1 MKGTVVASWI
11 KTCRTLFSDEVVNNA
26 LSSAG
31 FSKDKTFSPLE
42 NVPDNEIFKVINIIS
57 QKENIS
63 IQELWRKIGIDN
75 VTTFTK
81 DYPAFFKQENLYSFL
96 KSMYDVHVLV
106 VKKIDGAKP
115 PLLNLTPISS
125 REAILTY
132 NSKRGMFDYFKGMIE
147 GASKYFNEEIKIE
160 ELSKTSD
167 SLELKIIFPRDIL
180 IKKHYITNKLF
191 SFGFI
196 KDIHIKTGLLS
207 LLIFAALEFISY
219 LFFKRVP
226 IPLTV
231 LWSALATVFS
241 SYLIHRPM
249 AELMKS
255 IKKMADH
262 NYAESYN
269 IVTKDTYENLFESL
283 NQYRDIIKKDF
294 IGFKGVTD
302 EMNTFSNN
310 LSNIGASM
318 NKNTE
323 DISGVISQLSSA
335 SSSQAEETESCAA
348 ILNDNIKNMKNI
360 AQTEDEN
367 KMELESSVEKIE
379 SNLKDI
385 LVTIK
390 SLESVIGSF
399 NIVKDNG
406 LKLGDKAQNI
416 TKIVDIVSSI
426 SNQTNLL
433 ALNASI
439 EAARAGEAGRGF
451 AVVAQEVGKLAAESD
466 NAVRNISGQLLELK
480 NELSAL
486 VTDISIQFDILID
499 ENSKLNKVVAGSVEA
514 GEKIKAVSE
523 KMIKTTELLQQ
534 ETESIA
540 LAAEKVESL
549 AAIAEEN
556 SAASEET
563 DNNVIKYSEALRNFS
578 DSINAFKK
586 ITEDFSTDINVYRI

>member
-11 KTCRTLFSDEVVNNA
+11 KTCRTLFKDEVINNA
-26 LSSAG
+26 LISAG

-42 NVPDNEIFKVINIIS
+42 NVPDNEIFKVISTIAQNQNIPIHD
-57 QKENIS
+57 
-63 IQELWRKIGIDN
+63 LWRKIGIDN

-81 DYPAFFKQENLYSFL
+81 DYPAFFRQENLYSFL

-106 VKKIDGAKP
+106 VKKIDGANP
-115 PLLNLTPISS
+115 PLLNLKPISS
-125 REAILTY
+125 REAILSY

-147 GASKYFNEEIKIE
+147 GASKYFNEEIKVE

-167 SLELKIIFPRDIL
+167 SLELKLTFSKDIL
-180 IKKHYITNKLF
+180 IKKHYIVNKLL

-196 KDIHIKTGLLS
+196 KNIHLKTGMLS
-207 LLIFAALEFISY
+207 LMVFGVLQLISHMI
-219 LFFKRVP
+219 FKSVP
-226 IPLTV
+226 TPLTV
-231 LWSALATVFS
+231 FWSVTSTLLS
-241 SYLIHRPM
+241 SLIIHRPIT
-249 AELMKS
+249 ELMKS
-255 IKKMADH
+255 IEKMADH
-262 NYAESYN
+262 NYAESYD
-269 IVTKDTYENLFESL
+269 IVTMDTYQEIFESL
-283 NQYRDIIKKDF
+283 NKYRDIIKKDF
-294 IGFKGVTD
+294 ISFKGVTD
-302 EMNTFSNN
+302 EMNTFSSN
-310 LSNIGASM
+310 LSTIGASM

-335 SSSQAEETESCAA
+335 SSSQAEETESCAV
-348 ILNDNIKNMKNI
+348 ILNDNIRNMKNI
-360 AQTEDEN
+360 AQAEDEN
-367 KMELESSVEKIE
+367 KIELEESVEKIE
-379 SNLKDI
+379 SNLRDI

-390 SLESVIGSF
+390 SLDSVIGSF
-399 NIVKDNG
+399 STVKDNG
-406 LKLGDKAQNI
+406 LKLGEKAQNI

-439 EAARAGEAGRGF
+439 EAARAGDAGKGF

-480 NELSAL
+480 NELGAL
-486 VTDISIQFDILID
+486 VTDISKQFSILID
-499 ENSKLNKVVAGSVEA
+499 ENSKLNKVVSGSVEA

-523 KMIKTTELLQQ
+523 KMIKSTELLQQ

-563 DNNVIKYSEALRNFS
+563 NNNVVKYSEALRNFS

-586 ITEDFSTDINVYRI
+586 ITEDFSKDINIYRI

>member
-11 KTCRTLFSDEVVNNA
+11 KTCRNLFSDEVVNNA
-26 LSSAG
+26 LTSAG

-42 NVPDNEIFKVINIIS
+42 NVPDNEIFKVINNIA
-57 QKENIS
+57 QKES
-63 IQELWRKIGIDN
+63 MSLQELWRRIGIDN

-81 DYPAFFKQENLYSFL
+81 DYPAFFRQENLYSFL

-125 REAILTY
+125 REAILSY

-147 GASKYFNEEIKIE
+147 GASKYFNEEIKVD

-167 SLELKIIFPRDIL
+167 SLELKLTFSKDIL
-180 IKKHYITNKLF
+180 ISKHYVTNKLL

-196 KDIHIKTGLLS
+196 RNIHLKTGLLS
-207 LLIFAALEFISY
+207 LAIFGVLQLISHITFKDAPIS
-219 LFFKRVP
+219 
-226 IPLTV
+226 LTV
-231 LWSALATVFS
+231 FYSVLSTILS
-241 SYLIHRPM
+241 SYIIHKPI
-249 AELMKS
+249 AELIKS
-255 IKKMADH
+255 IEKMSDH
-262 NYAESYN
+262 NYAESYD
-269 IVTKDTYENLFESL
+269 IVTKDTYEEIFEAL
-283 NQYRDIIKKDF
+283 NKYRDTIKKDF

-302 EMNTFSNN
+302 EMNTFSNA
-310 LSNIGASM
+310 LSTIGESM

-323 DISGVISQLSSA
+323 DISGVIDQLSSA
-335 SSSQAEETESCAA
+335 ASSQAGETESCAS
-348 ILNDNIKNMKNI
+348 ILNNNIRNMKDI
-360 AQTEDEN
+360 AQTEEGN
-367 KMELESSVEKIE
+367 KIELEDSVEKIE
-379 SNLKDI
+379 GNLRDI

-480 NELSAL
+480 NELGAL
-486 VTDISIQFDILID
+486 VSDISKQFAILID

-563 DNNVIKYSEALRNFS
+563 SNNVIKYSEALRNFS

-586 ITEDFSTDINVYRI
+586 ITKDFSKDINIYRI